1 MNIMNTDT
9 PKPEDLKL
17 VVRDRYADIAKTA
30 EAATSCCGPQST
42 CCGTTYTI
50 MSDDYTHMEGYVPE
64 ADLGLGCGLPTEHAG
79 IAPGMTVLDLGS
91 GAGNDVFIAAKL
103 TGADGRVIGIDM
115 TPEMIARAEA
125 NKAKLGAGNVEFRLG
140 EIEHMP
146 VDDASVDVVISNCV
160 LNLVPDKRRAFAEMA
175 RVLRPGGHFCVSDIV
190 LEGEIPAALK
200 QVAEL
205 YAGCVSGAEQ
215 KTAYLG
221 MIGEAGFAG
230 VRIAK
235 EKLIEIP
242 VETLRDLTTDLA
254 EHERSMNDARLLS
267 ITVIGTKPA

>member
-1 MNIMNTDT
+1 MNTMNTDT
-9 PKPEDLKL
+9 PNPEDLKL
-17 VVRDRYADIAKTA
+17 VVRDRYADIARSA
-30 EAATSCCGPQST
+30 ESATSCCGPAST

-50 MSDDYTHMEGYVPE
+50 MSDDYSQMEGYVPE

-79 IAPGMTVLDLGS
+79 IEPGMTVLDLGS

-103 TGADGRVIGIDM
+103 TGASGHVIGIDM
-115 TPEMIARAEA
+115 TREMIERAEA
-125 NKAKLGAGNVEFRLG
+125 NKAKLGAGNVEFRFG
-140 EIEHMP
+140 EIEQMP